1 VTEQRLEVADVF
13 RQYGEAFLKR
23 WGHTVSSQQ
32 RKALRDIGVCR
43 TAALGGHLEH
53 CDGCPHEVIA
63 YNSCRNRSCPKCQST
78 ARDRWLAERA
88 KELLPVPYCH
98 VVLTLPESLAMVVLQ
113 NAQLVYGL
121 LFRAASQTLL
131 EIAADPRHLGA
142 KIGFLAVLHTWNQQL
157 LHHPHLHCVVPAGG
171 LAPDGSRWIRCRPK
185 FFLPVKVLSRLFR
198 GKFLAL
204 LRDAF
209 ARGKLQFHGALRPLR
224 EPARFHAFLRPLQD
238 TEWVVYAKPPFGGPE
253 YVLKYLAR
261 YTHRVAISNG
271 RLLCLENG
279 QVTFQ
284 WRDSKDNNQIKA
296 MTLDAVEFI
305 RRFLLHILPSG
316 FVKIRHFGLLSNR
329 RRAAALNNCRALL
342 PQPVAPTAPIL
353 SERQQA
359 AVERRC
365 PVCKTGKMHT
375 RRWLSA
381 AELLGHI
388 NHLEPTHQLDSS

>member
-1 VTEQRLEVADVF
+1 MTEQRLEVADVF

-32 RKALRDIGVCR
+32 RKALRDIGACR

-157 LHHPHLHCVVPAGG
+157 LQNPH
-171 LAPDGSRWIRCRPK
+171 S
-185 FFLPVKVLSRLFR
+185 
-198 GKFLAL
+198 
-204 LRDAF
+204 
-209 ARGKLQFHGALRPLR
+209 
-224 EPARFHAFLRPLQD
+224 
-238 TEWVVYAKPPFGGPE
+238 
-253 YVLKYLAR
+253 
-261 YTHRVAISNG
+261 
-271 RLLCLENG
+271 
-279 QVTFQ
+279 
-284 WRDSKDNNQIKA
+284 
-296 MTLDAVEFI
+296 
-305 RRFLLHILPSG
+305 
-316 FVKIRHFGLLSNR
+316 
-329 RRAAALNNCRALL
+329 
-342 PQPVAPTAPIL
+342 
-353 SERQQA
+353 
-359 AVERRC
+359 
-365 PVCKTGKMHT
+365 
-375 RRWLSA
+375 
-381 AELLGHI
+381 
-388 NHLEPTHQLDSS
+388 